1 MFDVIII
8 GAGISG
14 SYLAKIIKEKKITVL
29 IIDKSKSLGGRFSTK
44 PVGSGIADYGCQY
57 ISPKSEILKH
67 LMLDLFKKKLLK
79 EIKVEEN
86 KRVYICPYGLNKI
99 PFFLSLGV
107 SSVTNQ
113 KVYEL
118 IRLKNHWEI
127 KTKFQS
133 FYAQTVVL
141 TAPINQSEE
150 ILNKSNI
157 NHLLLPKANYNS
169 FYSLTF
175 SASKKL
181 NDKILHFEKDYPWI
195 CSNNSKGILND
206 NFIYTVNTSDDKSQ
220 ELLKMNTSDRKIKIL
235 SDMKNIG
242 FSSIDYLGIHFW
254 KYGFTYEQNNVN
266 YIYDENLKIGLCGDS
281 FSIGKVDGSVISA
294 NGLGNQIVSNF

>member
-14 SYLAKIIKEKKITVL
+14 TYLAKILKKKKITVL

-79 EIKVEEN
+79 EIKIEEN

-113 KVYEL
+113 KVCEL
-118 IRLKNHWEI
+118 TRLKNHWEI
-127 KTKFQS
+127 KTNFQS

-141 TAPINQSEE
+141 TAPINQSAE
-150 ILNKSNI
+150 IAHTLVTIIILATLNGFKHLYKFG
-157 NHLLLPKANYNS
+157 NH
-169 FYSLTF
+169 T
-175 SASKKL
+175 
-181 NDKILHFEKDYPWI
+181 KIIDMI
-195 CSNNSKGILND
+195 
-206 NFIYTVNTSDDKSQ
+206 T
-220 ELLKMNTSDRKIKIL
+220 LK
-235 SDMKNIG
+235 
-242 FSSIDYLGIHFW
+242 
-254 KYGFTYEQNNVN
+254 
-266 YIYDENLKIGLCGDS
+266 
-281 FSIGKVDGSVISA
+281 
-294 NGLGNQIVSNF
+294 NQI

>member
-14 SYLAKIIKEKKITVL
+14 SYLAKILKEKKITVL

-44 PVGSGIADYGCQY
+44 PVGLGIADYGCQY
-57 ISPKSEILKH
+57 ILPKSEILKH
-67 LMLDLFKKKLLK
+67 LMLELFKKKLLK
-79 EIKVEEN
+79 EIKIEEN
-86 KRVYICPYGLNKI
+86 KKVYICPYGLNKI

-113 KVYEL
+113 KVCEL

-127 KTKFQS
+127 KTNLQS

-141 TAPINQSEE
+141 TTPINQSEE
-150 ILNKSNI
+150 ILDKSNI
-157 NHLLLPKANYNS
+157 NHLPLPKSNYNS
-169 FYSLTF
+169 FHSITF
-175 SASKKL
+175 STSKKL
-181 NDKILHFEKDYPWI
+181 NDKIVHFEKDYPWI
-195 CSNNSKGILND
+195 CSNNGKGILND
-206 NFIYTVNTSDDKSQ
+206 NFIYTVNTSNDKSL
-220 ELLKMNTSDRKIKIL
+220 ELFKMNASDRKVKIL

-242 FSSIDYLGIHFW
+242 FSSIDNLGIHFW
-254 KYGFTYEQNNVN
+254 KYGFTYDQNNVN
-266 YIYDENLKIGLCGDS
+266 YIYDDNLKIGLCGDS

-294 NGLGNQIVSNF
+294 YGLGNQIVSNF